1 MQDSGFW
8 VAGLD
13 VAGSQVQNSAGWFS
27 TGFWVTAPKVQ
38 NPAGTRIETRA
49 WFSG

>member
-1 MQDSGFW
+1 MELDLRSRILLAGFLSG
-8 VAGLD
+8 L
-13 VAGSQVQNSAGWFS
+13 
-27 TGFWVTAPKVQ
+27 WVTAPKVQ